1 MPELCRKPSVAEAAA
16 GWLRGQPGIKAARL
30 NLECAS
36 LVVEYE
42 SSREAFLQ
50 FILAQLRGA
59 SLKDVAALVHASN
72 GAANEPPRSPASALQ
87 TPATQSDIKNSNVAP
102 TKSEVPGLWSAQS
115 PLALPT
121 LSLGLAFS
129 ANPFVMALNMPLMLW
144 NGVPIARRA
153 WRVWS
158 REKRLNVDFLDTL
171 AITASIAQ
179 GNPLAGSIVTWL
191 IKLGDWIRD
200 LTAAG
205 SRRAIGELLE
215 FRSKIAWVKRDGQ
228 IISIPAAELAVGDLV
243 VIYPGEMIPV
253 DGEILEGVATIDQKT
268 ITGEGLPVNRG
279 KGEAAFAATVIREGQ
294 LTVRAIRVGTDTTAG
309 QIAHLVESAPI
320 GDTRMQNH
328 AELLADRLVVPT
340 LALATGTAAL
350 TADFSRFLSL
360 VIVDYGTGIRVAAPT
375 SVLSSMTHAARAGI
389 VIKSGGHMERLSH
402 VDTIVF
408 DKTGTLTHGV
418 PAVVD
423 VIAFTDRLTPGHL
436 LGLAA
441 AAETRLHHPVAEAL
455 RTRARELAIDVPPCD
470 ETEYRVGLGV
480 EGQVN
485 GYYLHVG
492 SERFMRQNDIRLA
505 DVAAARS
512 ALDHNGH
519 SCLYIAVDGKLG
531 GIVAYADKIR
541 PESRLVISRLHAMGI
556 RNTIMLTGDNAV
568 VAKAVSGRL
577 GLTGEFADMMPAD
590 KASVIQDLQRR
601 GNVVA
606 MVGDGINDSPALSF
620 ADIGIAMKYGAE
632 VTHESADVVLMEDS
646 LWKLV
651 KAIDISRDA
660 IGLIKQN
667 YAVVIG
673 MNTLALALAL
683 PGGLISPTVTA
694 LLSNGSAIIA
704 TLNGMRPVLR
714 YQ

>member
-309 QIAHLVESAPI
+309 QIAHLVESA
-320 GDTRMQNH
+320 RS
-328 AELLADRLVVPT
+328 A
-340 LALATGTAAL
+340 
-350 TADFSRFLSL
+350 
-360 VIVDYGTGIRVAAPT
+360 
-375 SVLSSMTHAARAGI
+375 
-389 VIKSGGHMERLSH
+389 
-402 VDTIVF
+402 
-408 DKTGTLTHGV
+408 
-418 PAVVD
+418 
-423 VIAFTDRLTPGHL
+423 TPGC
-436 LGLAA
+436 
-441 AAETRLHHPVAEAL
+441 
-455 RTRARELAIDVPPCD
+455 RT
-470 ETEYRVGLGV
+470 
-480 EGQVN
+480 
-485 GYYLHVG
+485 
-492 SERFMRQNDIRLA
+492 
-505 DVAAARS
+505 
-512 ALDHNGH
+512 
-519 SCLYIAVDGKLG
+519 
-531 GIVAYADKIR
+531 
-541 PESRLVISRLHAMGI
+541 
-556 RNTIMLTGDNAV
+556 
-568 VAKAVSGRL
+568 
-577 GLTGEFADMMPAD
+577 MPN
-590 KASVIQDLQRR
+590 S
-601 GNVVA
+601 
-606 MVGDGINDSPALSF
+606 
-620 ADIGIAMKYGAE
+620 
-632 VTHESADVVLMEDS
+632 
-646 LWKLV
+646 W
-651 KAIDISRDA
+651 
-660 IGLIKQN
+660 
-667 YAVVIG
+667 
-673 MNTLALALAL
+673 
-683 PGGLISPTVTA
+683 PTVWWCRR
-694 LLSNGSAIIA
+694 SRS
-704 TLNGMRPVLR
+704 RPVR
-714 YQ
+714 PR